1 MIARLILRNTTHNR
15 WYVLLLSLMIGMNLG
30 LALWG
35 VNLGLNGQTY
45 LNEYIAQRPY
55 FKNVT
60 YIGDVNTNLEKR
72 SIEIN
77 YADEVLY
84 EGTPLNTYSI
94 GYFNQQ
100 SFLLSSELILK
111 FEGQNQMEI
120 NDAVVLKSAFDE
132 VNIGDIIS
140 ITIGSDNK
148 VFTVKLIIEDTE
160 PFLKSQYPDI
170 IVRQDQLSQIS
181 MTTVVVD
188 QLSDLET
195 TNLNNAIHYRDM
207 YRDYQLLKQVITV
220 IIAVLILLFYGV
232 AFLSFKA
239 VFKNIIEE
247 NKDTFYLLKLLG
259 QKRASLYINLV
270 LVRIVYGLLSFTI
283 SIGMAYI
290 FNFILFDVVNPS
302 LIIDTTLLSS
312 KLQLEA
318 IIIILITVLLST
330 VFEAKMIQIQ
340 VMKAGE
346 DHV

>member
-1 MIARLILRNTTHNR
+1 
-15 WYVLLLSLMIGMNLG
+15 
-30 LALWG
+30 
-35 VNLGLNGQTY
+35 
-45 LNEYIAQRPY
+45 
-55 FKNVT
+55 
-60 YIGDVNTNLEKR
+60 
-72 SIEIN
+72 
-77 YADEVLY
+77 
-84 EGTPLNTYSI
+84 
-94 GYFNQQ
+94 
-100 SFLLSSELILK
+100 
-111 FEGQNQMEI
+111 MEI

-195 TNLNNAIHYRDM
+195 TDLNNAIHYRDM

-270 LVRIVYGLLSFTI
+270 LVRIVYGLLS
-283 SIGMAYI
+283 
-290 FNFILFDVVNPS
+290 
-302 LIIDTTLLSS
+302 
-312 KLQLEA
+312 
-318 IIIILITVLLST
+318 
-330 VFEAKMIQIQ
+330 
-340 VMKAGE
+340 
-346 DHV
+346 